1 LPLNGNYLGPL
12 LIWNQSEF
20 DIIDFFPVSLFTGIS
35 MSERNQFNYEI
46 AIRDFK
52 RARKQA
58 AIHHLLAQL
67 RGKSDELLAYDYI
80 RQQLRGSGTI
90 ERGVQEIPLDAIVG
104 SVGRYD
110 DFTRDFFPKK
120 DSIQERW
127 AQVKAAIMN
136 MTGMSPISVYKLGDG
151 YFVRDGNHRVS
162 VARTLGTNTISA
174 LVTEVKS
181 KVPLSIDD
189 DPDTVMCK
197 ARYAEFLEK
206 TKLDELRPN
215 ANLLLTFCDH
225 FHVFFDQIDA
235 HHLRLIEDKE
245 CDCTYPEVVTKW
257 YDDIYFPVIEI
268 IREQGILH
276 HFPERTEADL
286 YLLFVEHQEELLR
299 ALGWHIDTDA
309 TVVDMLESKTLTP
322 RSIIGWLGLHLYKV
336 LVPEELDA
344 GPEPGHWR
352 KIHLAHRKRDSLF
365 ASILIG
371 LQEDTTKWHSFDQAV
386 VVAKRESG
394 SLFGLHIIS
403 DQKGE
408 DSKEI
413 EVIRSNF
420 EQRCQ
425 DEGLVGEFS
434 IEKGNVAQTIL
445 KRATWADVVVLSLT
459 HPPHSQ
465 PFKRFGKGFSI
476 LVQRC
481 PRPMLVVPSDSEPL
495 MNRALLAYDGSPKA
509 NEALFV
515 AAYIGSRW
523 SIPLIVVTVETNN
536 TPKTALRRAKE
547 YFEKHG
553 VDDVNYVVRQKPIGD
568 SILETARAYDVNLL
582 IMGGFGFRPVLN
594 LVLGSTVDQVLREFK
609 QPILICR

>member
-1 LPLNGNYLGPL
+1 
-12 LIWNQSEF
+12 
-20 DIIDFFPVSLFTGIS
+20 
-35 MSERNQFNYEI
+35 MSEENPYNYEV

-58 AIHHLLAQL
+58 AVRHLLAQL
-67 RGKSDELLAYDYI
+67 TGKSDELLAYDYV
-80 RQQLRGSGTI
+80 RQQLRGTGII

-110 DFTRDFFPKK
+110 DFTRDFLPKK

-127 AQVKAAIMN
+127 AQVKAAILN
-136 MTGMSPISVYKLGDG
+136 MTGMTPISVYQIGDG

-162 VARTLGTNTISA
+162 VARQLGTTTISA
-174 LVTEVKS
+174 LVTEVKT
-181 KVPLSIDD
+181 KVPLDINDD
-189 DPDTVMCK
+189 LDKVMCK
-197 ARYAEFLEK
+197 ARYAEFLDE
-206 TKLDELRPN
+206 TKLDEVRPGTD
-215 ANLLLTFCDH
+215 LLLTFCDH
-225 FHVFFDQIDA
+225 FHVLHSQIDA
-235 HHLRLIEDKE
+235 HRRRLEEDNE
-245 CDCTYPEVVTKW
+245 RSYTYQEAVVQW
-257 YDDIYFPVIEI
+257 YDHIYLPVVEI

-286 YLLFVEHQEELLR
+286 YILFVEHQDELVR
-299 ALGWHIDTDA
+299 ALGWHIDTDS
-309 TVVDMLESKTLTP
+309 TVVNMLEQKASAP
-322 RSIIGWLGLHLYKV
+322 RSAIGWLGLQLYKI

-365 ASILIG
+365 ANIVVGVQS
-371 LQEDTTKWHSFDQAV
+371 EPSKWHSMDQAV
-386 VVAKRESG
+386 VVAKRENG
-394 SLFGLHIIS
+394 HLYGLHIIP
-403 DQKGE
+403 DRKKG
-408 DSKEI
+408 KGKGI
-413 EVIRSNF
+413 KAIRSNF
-420 EQRCQ
+420 EQRCR

-434 IEKGNVAQTIL
+434 VEKGNVAQTIL
-445 KRATWADVVVLSLT
+445 KRAAWADLVVLSLT

-465 PFKRFGKGFSI
+465 PLKRFGTGFSI

-481 PRPMLVVPSDSEPL
+481 PRPLLVVPSGAEPQ

-515 AAYIGSRW
+515 SAYLGSQW
-523 SIPLIVVTVETNN
+523 SIPLTVVTVETNR
-536 TPKTALRRAKE
+536 TSKTALQRAKA
-547 YFEKHG
+547 YFDKQG
-553 VDDVNYVVRQKPIGD
+553 VDNVSYVLCQKPIGE
-568 SILETARAYDVNLL
+568 SILETAEAHDINLL